1 MTALDQLIEGL
12 SSEHRENVLKAVAEA
27 HVSATDPFLAV
38 MLAVHYQ
45 MQSRQALT
53 ATKSQMPERKTDAM
67 WLGLIAGVF
76 GAAIAS
82 SVILT
87 AWQTR
92 ADREMSNLIAQIRE
106 NSQMIADIR
115 EAGGETRYYAAKD
128 ASGKDVRVL
137 TINGGKAKP
146 TEAFL
151 NAAGAATV
159 LFPGH

>member
-87 AWQTR
+87 
-92 ADREMSNLIAQIRE
+92 DHEMSNLIAQIRE